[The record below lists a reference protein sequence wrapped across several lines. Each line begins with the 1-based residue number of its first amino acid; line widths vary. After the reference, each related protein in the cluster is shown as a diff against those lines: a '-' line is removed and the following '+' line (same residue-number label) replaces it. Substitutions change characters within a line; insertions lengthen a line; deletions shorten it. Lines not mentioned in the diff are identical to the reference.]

1 MNFNLNFS
9 LDLVNLALGKGNVN
23 TKLSSKGGFEDLLAS
38 LDMDNENTNV
48 DQKNEDCNLIASLIQ
63 NLFSNLNILKE
74 IDNSD
79 VNLDLKKEEI
89 LKLINDNIL
98 SINDK
103 SNLNLKTLDID
114 KMMKLNS
121 DEISNYIDLNFDF
134 DKFIKTDELELPTDD
149 EMILPKGLK
158 LEDLNLEKVSKKTDE
173 LTAKMAENINKQ
185 DGNSKDGIK
194 KVDSEIKSLKSY
206 EELSV
211 ATNINKNN
219 LVDVN
224 QKDTSKDEG
233 LSILENIADKNGT
246 DLSIINNK
254 TFTQELATS
263 KNPPAVT
270 IRASN
275 IGDDFI
281 KMVKYLKNNNIEE
294 IKVNINPKELG
305 DMTIKLLKDSE
316 ATKVFIH
323 VGKEETFNMLNKNL
337 NDINRHLSDLG
348 IKAKDI
354 VVEMKS
360 NDQNFFS
367 DNLSQ
372 EFSRKEEQKKQKRNS
387 RSNGTAVNSIED
399 IDEEKIDESNLNI
412 LA

>member
-9 LDLVNLALGKGNVN
+9 FDLVNLALGKSNIN

-63 NLFSNLNILKE
+63 NLFSNLNKLKE
-74 IDNSD
+74 MDNSD
-79 VNLDLKKEEI
+79 VNPDLKKEEI
-89 LKLINDNIL
+89 LKSINDTIL

-103 SNLNLKTLDID
+103 SNLSLKTLDID
-114 KMMKLNS
+114 KIMKLSN
-121 DEISNYIDLNFDF
+121 DEVSSYIDLNFNL
-134 DKFIKTDELELPTDD
+134 DKFTKNENLDLPTDG
-149 EMILPKGLK
+149 ELILPKGLNLDK
-158 LEDLNLEKVSKKTDE
+158 LSKKAGEENTK
-173 LTAKMAENINKQ
+173 LAENINEQ
-185 DGNSKDGIK
+185 DENPKDGIK

-206 EELSV
+206 EELNV
-211 ATNINKNN
+211 ATNANKNN
-219 LVDVN
+219 IVDVN
-224 QKDTSKDEG
+224 QKDRSKDES
-233 LSILENIADKNGT
+233 LSILENIADKNAS

-254 TFTQELATS
+254 TFTQETS
-263 KNPPAVT
+263 INKNLPAVT

-337 NDINRHLSDLG
+337 HDINKHLTDLG

-360 NDQNFFS
+360 NYQNFFS

-372 EFSRKEEQKKQKRNS
+372 QFSKKEEQKKQKRNN
-387 RSNGTAVNSIED
+387 RSGDTVLNSVED
-399 IDEEKIDESNLNI
+399 LDENKIDESNLNI

>member
-9 LDLVNLALGKGNVN
+9 FDLVNLALGKSNLS
-23 TKLSSKGGFEDLLAS
+23 TKLSSKCGFEDLLAS
-38 LDMDNENTNV
+38 LDMDIENTNV
-48 DQKNEDCNLIASLIQ
+48 DQKNEDCDLIASLIQ
-63 NLFSNLNILKE
+63 NLFSNLNKLKE

-79 VNLDLKKEEI
+79 VNPDLKKEEI
-89 LKLINDNIL
+89 LKSINDTIL

-103 SNLNLKTLDID
+103 SNLSLKTLDID
-114 KMMKLNS
+114 KMMKLSN
-121 DEISNYIDLNFDF
+121 DEVSSYIDLNFNL
-134 DKFIKTDELELPTDD
+134 DKFTKNDDLDLPTDS
-149 EMILPKGLK
+149 EIILPKGLNLDK
-158 LEDLNLEKVSKKTDE
+158 LSKKAGEENTK
-173 LTAKMAENINKQ
+173 LAENINEQ
-185 DGNSKDGIK
+185 DENPKDGIK

-206 EELSV
+206 EELNV
-211 ATNINKNN
+211 ATNANKNN
-219 LVDVN
+219 IVDVN
-224 QKDTSKDEG
+224 QKDRSKDES
-233 LSILENIADKNGT
+233 LSILENIADKNAS

-254 TFTQELATS
+254 TFTQETS
-263 KNPPAVT
+263 INKNLPAVT

-337 NDINRHLSDLG
+337 HDINKHLTDLG

-372 EFSRKEEQKKQKRNS
+372 QFSKKEEQKKQKRNN
-387 RSNGTAVNSIED
+387 RSGDTVLNSVED
-399 IDEEKIDESNLNI
+399 LDENKIDESNLNI

>member
-9 LDLVNLALGKGNVN
+9 FDLVNLALGKSNLS

-38 LDMDNENTNV
+38 LDMDIENTNV
-48 DQKNEDCNLIASLIQ
+48 DQKNGDCDLIASLIQ
-63 NLFSNLNILKE
+63 NLFSNLNKLKE
-74 IDNSD
+74 MDNSD
-79 VNLDLKKEEI
+79 VNPDLKKEEI
-89 LKLINDNIL
+89 LKSINDTIL

-103 SNLNLKTLDID
+103 SNLGLKTLDID
-114 KMMKLNS
+114 KMMKLSN
-121 DEISNYIDLNFDF
+121 DEISSYIDLNFNL
-134 DKFIKTDELELPTDD
+134 DKFTKTEDLDLPTDG
-149 EMILPKGLK
+149 EVILPKGLNLDK
-158 LEDLNLEKVSKKTDE
+158 LSKKADE
-173 LTAKMAENINKQ
+173 ENTKLAENINEQ
-185 DGNSKDGIK
+185 DENPKDGIK

-206 EELSV
+206 EELNV
-211 ATNINKNN
+211 ATNANKNN
-219 LVDVN
+219 IVDAN
-224 QKDTSKDEG
+224 QKDKSKDES
-233 LSILENIADKNGT
+233 LSILENIADKNAS

-254 TFTQELATS
+254 TFTQESSTN
-263 KNPPAVT
+263 KNLPAVT

-337 NDINRHLSDLG
+337 HDINKHLTDLG

-372 EFSRKEEQKKQKRNS
+372 EFSKKEEQKKQKRNN
-387 RSNGTAVNSIED
+387 RSSDTVLNSVED
-399 IDEEKIDESNLNI
+399 LDENKIDESNLNI

>member
-9 LDLVNLALGKGNVN
+9 FDLVNLALGKSNLS

-38 LDMDNENTNV
+38 LDMDIENTNV
-48 DQKNEDCNLIASLIQ
+48 DQKNEDCDLIASLIQ
-63 NLFSNLNILKE
+63 NLFSNLNKLKE
-74 IDNSD
+74 MDNSD
-79 VNLDLKKEEI
+79 INPDLKKEEI
-89 LKLINDNIL
+89 LKSINDTIL

-103 SNLNLKTLDID
+103 SNLSLKTLDID
-114 KMMKLNS
+114 KMMKLSN
-121 DEISNYIDLNFDF
+121 DEVSSYIDLNFNL
-134 DKFIKTDELELPTDD
+134 DKFTKNDDLDLPTDS
-149 EMILPKGLK
+149 EIILSKGLNLDK
-158 LEDLNLEKVSKKTDE
+158 LSKKAGEENTK
-173 LTAKMAENINKQ
+173 LAENINEQ
-185 DGNSKDGIK
+185 DEKPKDGIK

-206 EELSV
+206 EELNI
-211 ATNINKNN
+211 ATNANKNN
-219 LVDVN
+219 IVDVN
-224 QKDTSKDEG
+224 QKDKSKDES
-233 LSILENIADKNGT
+233 LSILENIADKNAS

-254 TFTQELATS
+254 TFTQETS
-263 KNPPAVT
+263 INKNLPAVT

-337 NDINRHLSDLG
+337 HDINKHLTDLG

-372 EFSRKEEQKKQKRNS
+372 QFSKKEEQKKQKRNS
-387 RSNGTAVNSIED
+387 RSGDTVLNSVED
-399 IDEEKIDESNLNI
+399 LDENKIDESNLNI

>member
-9 LDLVNLALGKGNVN
+9 FDLVNLALGKSNLS

-38 LDMDNENTNV
+38 LDIDIENTNV
-48 DQKNEDCNLIASLIQ
+48 DQKNEDCDLIASLIQ
-63 NLFSNLNILKE
+63 NLFSNLNKLKE

-79 VNLDLKKEEI
+79 VNPDLKKEEI
-89 LKLINDNIL
+89 LKSINDTIL

-103 SNLNLKTLDID
+103 SNLSLKALDID
-114 KMMKLNS
+114 KMMKLSN
-121 DEISNYIDLNFDF
+121 DEISSYIDLNFNL
-134 DKFIKTDELELPTDD
+134 DKFTKTDDLDLPTDD
-149 EMILPKGLK
+149 EIILPKGLNLDK
-158 LEDLNLEKVSKKTDE
+158 LSKKAGEENTK
-173 LTAKMAENINKQ
+173 LAENINEQ
-185 DGNSKDGIK
+185 DENPKDGIK

-206 EELSV
+206 EELNV
-211 ATNINKNN
+211 ATNANKNN
-219 LVDVN
+219 IVDVN
-224 QKDTSKDEG
+224 QKDKSKDES
-233 LSILENIADKNGT
+233 LSILENIADKNAS

-254 TFTQELATS
+254 TFTQESSTN
-263 KNPPAVT
+263 KNLPAVT

-337 NDINRHLSDLG
+337 HDINKHLTDLG

-372 EFSRKEEQKKQKRNS
+372 EFSKKEDQKKQKRNN
-387 RSNGTAVNSIED
+387 RSNNTSLNSVED
-399 IDEEKIDESNLNI
+399 LDENKIDESNLNI

>member
-9 LDLVNLALGKGNVN
+9 FDLVNLALGKSNLS

-38 LDMDNENTNV
+38 LDMDIENTNV
-48 DQKNEDCNLIASLIQ
+48 DQKNEDCDLIASLIQ
-63 NLFSNLNILKE
+63 NLFSNLNNLKE
-74 IDNSD
+74 MYNSD
-79 VNLDLKKEEI
+79 VNPDLKKEEI
-89 LKLINDNIL
+89 LKSINDTIL

-103 SNLNLKTLDID
+103 SNLSLKTLDID
-114 KMMKLNS
+114 KMMKLSN
-121 DEISNYIDLNFDF
+121 DEVSSYIDLNFNL
-134 DKFIKTDELELPTDD
+134 DKFTKNDDLDLPTDS
-149 EMILPKGLK
+149 EIILPKGLNLDK
-158 LEDLNLEKVSKKTDE
+158 LSKKAGEENTK
-173 LTAKMAENINKQ
+173 LAENINEQ
-185 DGNSKDGIK
+185 DENPKDGIK

-206 EELSV
+206 EELNV
-211 ATNINKNN
+211 ATNANKNN
-219 LVDVN
+219 IVDVN
-224 QKDTSKDEG
+224 QKDRSKDES
-233 LSILENIADKNGT
+233 LSILENIADKNAS

-254 TFTQELATS
+254 TFTQETS
-263 KNPPAVT
+263 INKNLPAVT

-337 NDINRHLSDLG
+337 HDINKHLTDLG

-372 EFSRKEEQKKQKRNS
+372 QFSKKEEQKKQKRNS
-387 RSNGTAVNSIED
+387 RSGDTVLNSVED
-399 IDEEKIDESNLNI
+399 LDENKIDESNLNI

>member
-9 LDLVNLALGKGNVN
+9 LDLVNLALGKNNLN

-63 NLFSNLNILKE
+63 NLFSNLNNLKE
-74 IDNSD
+74 TDNSD

-89 LKLINDNIL
+89 LKSINDNIL

-149 EMILPKGLK
+149 EMILPK
-158 LEDLNLEKVSKKTDE
+158 DLNLEKVSKKTGE
-173 LTAKMAENINKQ
+173 LTAKIAENINKQ

-254 TFTQELATS
+254 TFIQELATS

-372 EFSRKEEQKKQKRNS
+372 EFSKKEEQKKQKRNS
-387 RSNGTAVNSIED
+387 RSNGTEVSSIEK

>member
-9 LDLVNLALGKGNVN
+9 FDLVNLALGKSNVS

-38 LDMDNENTNV
+38 LDMDIENTNV
-48 DQKNEDCNLIASLIQ
+48 DQENEDCDLIASLIQ
-63 NLFSNLNILKE
+63 NLFSNLNKLKE
-74 IDNSD
+74 MDNSY
-79 VNLDLKKEEI
+79 VNPDLKKEEI
-89 LKLINDNIL
+89 LKSINDTIL

-114 KMMKLNS
+114 KMMKLSN
-121 DEISNYIDLNFDF
+121 DEISSYIDLNFNL
-134 DKFIKTDELELPTDD
+134 DKFTKTDDLDLPTDG
-149 EMILPKGLK
+149 EVILPKGLNLDK
-158 LEDLNLEKVSKKTDE
+158 LSKKAGEKNTK
-173 LTAKMAENINKQ
+173 LAENINEQ
-185 DGNSKDGIK
+185 DENPKDGIK

-206 EELSV
+206 EELNI
-211 ATNINKNN
+211 ATNANKNN
-219 LVDVN
+219 IVDVN
-224 QKDTSKDEG
+224 QKDKGKDEG
-233 LSILENIADKNGT
+233 LSILENIADKNGS

-254 TFTQELATS
+254 TFIQEPAIN

-323 VGKEETFNMLNKNL
+323 VGKEETFNMLNKNV

-387 RSNGTAVNSIED
+387 RSNRTTVNSIED

>member
-9 LDLVNLALGKGNVN
+9 FDLVNLALGKSNLS

-38 LDMDNENTNV
+38 LDMDIENTNV
-48 DQKNEDCNLIASLIQ
+48 DQKNEDCDLIASLIQ
-63 NLFSNLNILKE
+63 NLFSNLNKLKE
-74 IDNSD
+74 MDNSD
-79 VNLDLKKEEI
+79 VNPDLKKEEI
-89 LKLINDNIL
+89 LKSINDTIL

-103 SNLNLKTLDID
+103 SNLSLKTLDID
-114 KMMKLNS
+114 KMMKLSN
-121 DEISNYIDLNFDF
+121 DEVSSYIDLNFNL
-134 DKFIKTDELELPTDD
+134 DKFTKNENLDLPTDG
-149 EMILPKGLK
+149 ELILPKGLNLDK
-158 LEDLNLEKVSKKTDE
+158 LSKKAGEENTK
-173 LTAKMAENINKQ
+173 LAENINEQ
-185 DGNSKDGIK
+185 DENPKDGIK

-206 EELSV
+206 EELNV
-211 ATNINKNN
+211 ATNANKNN
-219 LVDVN
+219 IVDVN
-224 QKDTSKDEG
+224 QKDRSKDES
-233 LSILENIADKNGT
+233 LSILENIADKNAS

-254 TFTQELATS
+254 TFTQETS
-263 KNPPAVT
+263 INKNLPAVT

-337 NDINRHLSDLG
+337 HDINKHLTDLG

-372 EFSRKEEQKKQKRNS
+372 QFSKKEEQKKQKRNN
-387 RSNGTAVNSIED
+387 RSGDTVLNSVED
-399 IDEEKIDESNLNI
+399 LDENKIDESNLNI

>member
-9 LDLVNLALGKGNVN
+9 FDLVNLALGKSNLS

-38 LDMDNENTNV
+38 LDMDIENTNV
-48 DQKNEDCNLIASLIQ
+48 DQKNEDGDLIASLIQ
-63 NLFSNLNILKE
+63 NLFSNLNKLKE
-74 IDNSD
+74 MDNSD
-79 VNLDLKKEEI
+79 VNPDLKKEEI
-89 LKLINDNIL
+89 LKSINDTIL

-103 SNLNLKTLDID
+103 SNLSLKTLDID
-114 KMMKLNS
+114 NVMKLSN
-121 DEISNYIDLNFDF
+121 DEISSYIDLNFNL
-134 DKFIKTDELELPTDD
+134 DKFTKTEDLDLQTDG
-149 EMILPKGLK
+149 EITLPKGLNLDK
-158 LEDLNLEKVSKKTDE
+158 LSKKADE
-173 LTAKMAENINKQ
+173 ENTKLTENINEQ
-185 DGNSKDGIK
+185 DENLKDGIK

-206 EELSV
+206 EELNV
-211 ATNINKNN
+211 ATNANKNN
-219 LVDVN
+219 IVDVN
-224 QKDTSKDEG
+224 QKDKTKDES
-233 LSILENIADKNGT
+233 LSILENIADKNAS

-254 TFTQELATS
+254 TFTQESATN
-263 KNPPAVT
+263 KNLPAVT

-281 KMVKYLKNNNIEE
+281 KMVKYLKSNNIEE

-337 NDINRHLSDLG
+337 HDINKHLTDLG

-372 EFSRKEEQKKQKRNS
+372 EFSKKEEQKKQKRNN
-387 RSNGTAVNSIED
+387 RGNNTTLNSVED
-399 IDEEKIDESNLNI
+399 LDENKIDESNLNI

>member
-9 LDLVNLALGKGNVN
+9 FDLVNLALGKSNLS

-38 LDMDNENTNV
+38 LDIDIENTNV
-48 DQKNEDCNLIASLIQ
+48 DQKNEDCDLIASLIQ
-63 NLFSNLNILKE
+63 NLFSNLNKLKE

-79 VNLDLKKEEI
+79 ANLDLKKEEI
-89 LKLINDNIL
+89 LKSINDTIL

-103 SNLNLKTLDID
+103 SNLSLKTLDID
-114 KMMKLNS
+114 KMMKLSN
-121 DEISNYIDLNFDF
+121 DEISSYIDLNFNL
-134 DKFIKTDELELPTDD
+134 DKFTKTDDLDLPTDD
-149 EMILPKGLK
+149 EIILPKGLNLDK
-158 LEDLNLEKVSKKTDE
+158 LSKKAGEENTK
-173 LTAKMAENINKQ
+173 LAENINEQ
-185 DGNSKDGIK
+185 DENPKDGIK

-206 EELSV
+206 EELNV
-211 ATNINKNN
+211 ATNANKNN
-219 LVDVN
+219 IVDVN
-224 QKDTSKDEG
+224 QKDKSKDES
-233 LSILENIADKNGT
+233 LSILENIADKNASG
-246 DLSIINNK
+246 LSIINNQ
-254 TFTQELATS
+254 TFTQEAATN
-263 KNPPAVT
+263 KNLPAVT

-294 IKVNINPKELG
+294 IKVNLNPKELG

-316 ATKVFIH
+316 ATKIFIH

-337 NDINRHLSDLG
+337 HDINKHLADLG

-372 EFSRKEEQKKQKRNS
+372 EFSNREEQKNQKRNN
-387 RSNGTAVNSIED
+387 RRNGTNLNSVED
-399 IDEEKIDESNLNI
+399 LDENKKDESNLNI

>member
-9 LDLVNLALGKGNVN
+9 FDLVNLALGKSNLS

-38 LDMDNENTNV
+38 LDMDIENTNV
-48 DQKNEDCNLIASLIQ
+48 DQKNEDCDLIASLIQ
-63 NLFSNLNILKE
+63 NLFSNLNKLKE
-74 IDNSD
+74 MDNSD
-79 VNLDLKKEEI
+79 VNPDLKKEEI
-89 LKLINDNIL
+89 LKSINDTIL

-103 SNLNLKTLDID
+103 SNLSLKTLDID
-114 KMMKLNS
+114 KMMKLSN
-121 DEISNYIDLNFDF
+121 DEISSYIDLNFNL
-134 DKFIKTDELELPTDD
+134 DKFTKTDDLDLPTDG
-149 EMILPKGLK
+149 EVILPKGL
-158 LEDLNLEKVSKKTDE
+158 NLDELSKKAAEENTK
-173 LTAKMAENINKQ
+173 LAENINEQ
-185 DGNSKDGIK
+185 DENPKDGIK

-206 EELSV
+206 EELNV
-211 ATNINKNN
+211 ATNANKNN
-219 LVDVN
+219 IVDVN
-224 QKDTSKDEG
+224 QKDKSKDES
-233 LSILENIADKNGT
+233 LSILENIADKNAS

-254 TFTQELATS
+254 TFTQETS
-263 KNPPAVT
+263 INKNLPAVT
-270 IRASN
+270 IRESN

-337 NDINRHLSDLG
+337 HDINKHLTDLG

-372 EFSRKEEQKKQKRNS
+372 EFSKKEDQKKQKRKN
-387 RSNGTAVNSIED
+387 RSNSTALNSVED
-399 IDEEKIDESNLNI
+399 LDENKIDESNLNI

>member
-9 LDLVNLALGKGNVN
+9 FDLVNLALGKSNLS

-38 LDMDNENTNV
+38 LDIDIENTNV
-48 DQKNEDCNLIASLIQ
+48 DQKNEDCDLIASLIQ
-63 NLFSNLNILKE
+63 NLFSNLNKLKE

-79 VNLDLKKEEI
+79 VNPDLKKEEI
-89 LKLINDNIL
+89 LKSINDTIL

-103 SNLNLKTLDID
+103 SNLSLKTLDID
-114 KMMKLNS
+114 KMMKLSN
-121 DEISNYIDLNFDF
+121 DEISSYIDLNFNL
-134 DKFIKTDELELPTDD
+134 DKFTKNDDLDLPTDG
-149 EMILPKGLK
+149 EIILPKGLNLDK
-158 LEDLNLEKVSKKTDE
+158 LSKKAGEENTK
-173 LTAKMAENINKQ
+173 LAENINEQ
-185 DGNSKDGIK
+185 DESPKDGIK
-194 KVDSEIKSLKSY
+194 KVDSEIKYLKSY
-206 EELSV
+206 EELNV
-211 ATNINKNN
+211 ATNANKNN
-219 LVDVN
+219 IVDIN
-224 QKDTSKDEG
+224 QKDASKDES
-233 LSILENIADKNGT
+233 LNILENIADKNASG
-246 DLSIINNK
+246 LSIINNQ
-254 TFTQELATS
+254 TFTQEAATN
-263 KNPPAVT
+263 KNLPAVT

-294 IKVNINPKELG
+294 IKVNLNPKELG

-316 ATKVFIH
+316 ATKIFIH

-337 NDINRHLSDLG
+337 HDINKHLADLG

-372 EFSRKEEQKKQKRNS
+372 EFSNREEQKNQKRNN
-387 RSNGTAVNSIED
+387 RRNGTNLNSVED
-399 IDEEKIDESNLNI
+399 LDENKKDESNLNI

>member
-9 LDLVNLALGKGNVN
+9 FDLVNLALGKSNVN

-38 LDMDNENTNV
+38 LDMDIENTNV
-48 DQKNEDCNLIASLIQ
+48 DQKNEDCDLIASLIQ
-63 NLFSNLNILKE
+63 NLFSNLNKLKE
-74 IDNSD
+74 MDNSD
-79 VNLDLKKEEI
+79 VNPDLKKEEI
-89 LKLINDNIL
+89 LKSINDTIL

-103 SNLNLKTLDID
+103 SNLSLKTLDID
-114 KMMKLNS
+114 KMMKLSN
-121 DEISNYIDLNFDF
+121 DEISSYIDLNFNL
-134 DKFIKTDELELPTDD
+134 DKFTKTDDFNFPTDG
-149 EMILPKGLK
+149 EVILPKGLNLDK
-158 LEDLNLEKVSKKTDE
+158 LSKKAGEENTK
-173 LTAKMAENINKQ
+173 LAENINEQ
-185 DGNSKDGIK
+185 DENPKDGIK

-206 EELSV
+206 EELNV
-211 ATNINKNN
+211 ATNANKNN
-219 LVDVN
+219 IVDVN
-224 QKDTSKDEG
+224 HKDKSKDES
-233 LSILENIADKNGT
+233 LSILENIADKNAS

-254 TFTQELATS
+254 TFIQESSTN
-263 KNPPAVT
+263 KNLPAVT

-294 IKVNINPKELG
+294 IKVNLNPKELG

-316 ATKVFIH
+316 ATKIFIH

-337 NDINRHLSDLG
+337 HDINKHLADLG

-360 NDQNFFS
+360 NDHNFFS

-372 EFSRKEEQKKQKRNS
+372 EFSKKEDQKKQKRNN
-387 RSNGTAVNSIED
+387 RSNNTALNSVED
-399 IDEEKIDESNLNI
+399 LDENKIDESNLNI

>member
-9 LDLVNLALGKGNVN
+9 FDLVNLALGKSNLS

-38 LDMDNENTNV
+38 LDMDIENTNV
-48 DQKNEDCNLIASLIQ
+48 DQKNEDCDLIASLIQ
-63 NLFSNLNILKE
+63 NLFSNLNKLKE
-74 IDNSD
+74 MDNSD
-79 VNLDLKKEEI
+79 INPDLKKEEI
-89 LKLINDNIL
+89 LKSINDTIL

-103 SNLNLKTLDID
+103 SNLSLKTLDID
-114 KMMKLNS
+114 KMMKLSN
-121 DEISNYIDLNFDF
+121 DEISSYIDLNFNL
-134 DKFIKTDELELPTDD
+134 DKFTKTDDLDLPTDD
-149 EMILPKGLK
+149 EIILPKGLNLDK
-158 LEDLNLEKVSKKTDE
+158 LSKKAGEENTK
-173 LTAKMAENINKQ
+173 LAENINEQ
-185 DGNSKDGIK
+185 DENHKDEIK

-206 EELSV
+206 EELNV
-211 ATNINKNN
+211 ATNANKNN

-224 QKDTSKDEG
+224 QKDKSKDES
-233 LSILENIADKNGT
+233 LSILENIADKNAS

-254 TFTQELATS
+254 TFTQENS
-263 KNPPAVT
+263 INKNLPAVT

-337 NDINRHLSDLG
+337 HDINKHLTDLG

-367 DNLSQ
+367 DNLSK
-372 EFSRKEEQKKQKRNS
+372 EFSKKEGQKKQKRNN
-387 RSNGTAVNSIED
+387 RGNNTALNSVED
-399 IDEEKIDESNLNI
+399 LDENKIDESNLNI

>member
-9 LDLVNLALGKGNVN
+9 FDLVNLALGKSNLS

-38 LDMDNENTNV
+38 LDMDIENTNV
-48 DQKNEDCNLIASLIQ
+48 DQKNEDCDLIASLIQ
-63 NLFSNLNILKE
+63 NLFSNLNKLKE
-74 IDNSD
+74 MDNSD
-79 VNLDLKKEEI
+79 VNPDLKKEEI
-89 LKLINDNIL
+89 LKSINDTIL

-103 SNLNLKTLDID
+103 SNLSLKTLDID
-114 KMMKLNS
+114 KMMKLSN
-121 DEISNYIDLNFDF
+121 DEVSSYIDLNFNL
-134 DKFIKTDELELPTDD
+134 DKFTKTDDLDLPNDS
-149 EMILPKGLK
+149 EIILPKGLNLDK
-158 LEDLNLEKVSKKTDE
+158 LSKKAGEENTK
-173 LTAKMAENINKQ
+173 LAENINEQ
-185 DGNSKDGIK
+185 DENPKDGIK

-206 EELSV
+206 EELNV
-211 ATNINKNN
+211 ATNANKNN
-219 LVDVN
+219 IVDVN
-224 QKDTSKDEG
+224 PKDKSKDES
-233 LSILENIADKNGT
+233 LSILENIADKNAS

-254 TFTQELATS
+254 TFTQETS
-263 KNPPAVT
+263 INKNLPAVT

-294 IKVNINPKELG
+294 IKVNLNPKELG

-316 ATKVFIH
+316 ATKIFIH

-337 NDINRHLSDLG
+337 HDINKHLADLG

-372 EFSRKEEQKKQKRNS
+372 EFSNREEQKNQKRNN
-387 RSNGTAVNSIED
+387 RRNDTNLNSVED
-399 IDEEKIDESNLNI
+399 LDENKKDESNLNI

>member
-9 LDLVNLALGKGNVN
+9 FDLVNLALGKSNLS

-38 LDMDNENTNV
+38 LDMDIENTNV

-63 NLFSNLNILKE
+63 NLFSNLSKLKDM
-74 IDNSD
+74 DNK
-79 VNLDLKKEEI
+79 DLKKEEI
-89 LKLINDNIL
+89 LKSINDTIL
-98 SINDK
+98 SINNEL
-103 SNLNLKTLDID
+103 NLNLKTLDID
-114 KMMKLNS
+114 KMMKLSN
-121 DEISNYIDLNFDF
+121 DEISSYIDLNFDL
-134 DKFIKTDELELPTDD
+134 DKFTKTGSLDLPMDD
-149 EMILPKGLK
+149 EIILPKGLNID
-158 LEDLNLEKVSKKTDE
+158 DLSKKTGE
-173 LTAKMAENINKQ
+173 SNNKLTENIHKQ
-185 DGNSKDGIK
+185 DENPKDGIK

-219 LVDVN
+219 IVDVN
-224 QKDTSKDEG
+224 QKDKSKDES
-233 LSILENIADKNGT
+233 LNILENIADKNAS

-254 TFTQELATS
+254 TFAQEPAAN
-263 KNPPAVT
+263 KNLPAVT

-275 IGDDFI
+275 LGDDFI
-281 KMVKYLKNNNIEE
+281 KMVKYLKSNNIEE

-337 NDINRHLSDLG
+337 NDINKHLADLG

-372 EFSRKEEQKKQKRNS
+372 EFSRKEEQKKQKRSSKN
-387 RSNGTAVNSIED
+387 NDITLNSIED
-399 IDEEKIDESNLNI
+399 LDEDKIDESNLNI

>member
-9 LDLVNLALGKGNVN
+9 FDLVNLALGKSNIN

-63 NLFSNLNILKE
+63 NLFSNLNKLKE
-74 IDNSD
+74 MDNSD
-79 VNLDLKKEEI
+79 VNPDLKKEEI
-89 LKLINDNIL
+89 LKSINDTIL

-103 SNLNLKTLDID
+103 SNLSLKTLDID
-114 KMMKLNS
+114 KMMKLSN
-121 DEISNYIDLNFDF
+121 DEVSSYIDLNFNL
-134 DKFIKTDELELPTDD
+134 DKFTKNENLDLPTDG
-149 EMILPKGLK
+149 ELILPKGLNLDK
-158 LEDLNLEKVSKKTDE
+158 LSKKAGEENTK
-173 LTAKMAENINKQ
+173 LAENINEQ
-185 DGNSKDGIK
+185 DENPKDGIK

-206 EELSV
+206 EELNV
-211 ATNINKNN
+211 ATNANKNN
-219 LVDVN
+219 IVDVN
-224 QKDTSKDEG
+224 QKDRSKDES
-233 LSILENIADKNGT
+233 LSILENIADKNAS

-254 TFTQELATS
+254 TFTQETS
-263 KNPPAVT
+263 INKNLPAVT

-316 ATKVFIH
+316 ATKIFIH

-337 NDINRHLSDLG
+337 NDINRHLTDLG

-387 RSNGTAVNSIED
+387 RSNRTTVNSIED
-399 IDEEKIDESNLNI
+399 IDEEKIEETNLNI

>member
-9 LDLVNLALGKGNVN
+9 FDLVNLALGKSNLS

-38 LDMDNENTNV
+38 LDMDIENTNV
-48 DQKNEDCNLIASLIQ
+48 DQKNEDCDLIASLIQ
-63 NLFSNLNILKE
+63 NLFSNLNNLKE
-74 IDNSD
+74 MYNSD
-79 VNLDLKKEEI
+79 VNPDLKKEEI
-89 LKLINDNIL
+89 LKSINDTIL

-103 SNLNLKTLDID
+103 SNLSLKTLDID
-114 KMMKLNS
+114 KMMKLSN
-121 DEISNYIDLNFDF
+121 DEVSSYIDLNFNL
-134 DKFIKTDELELPTDD
+134 DKFTKNNDLDLPTDS
-149 EMILPKGLK
+149 EIILPKGLNLDK
-158 LEDLNLEKVSKKTDE
+158 LSKKAGEENTK
-173 LTAKMAENINKQ
+173 LAENINEQ
-185 DGNSKDGIK
+185 DKKPKDGIK

-206 EELSV
+206 EELNV
-211 ATNINKNN
+211 ATNANKNN

-224 QKDTSKDEG
+224 QKDKSKDES
-233 LSILENIADKNGT
+233 LSILENIADKNAS

-254 TFTQELATS
+254 TFTQETS
-263 KNPPAVT
+263 INKNLPAVT

-337 NDINRHLSDLG
+337 HDINKHLTDLG

-372 EFSRKEEQKKQKRNS
+372 QFSKKEEQKKQKRNN
-387 RSNGTAVNSIED
+387 RSGDTVLNSVED
-399 IDEEKIDESNLNI
+399 LDENKIDESNLNI

>member
-9 LDLVNLALGKGNVN
+9 FDLVNLALGKSNVN

-38 LDMDNENTNV
+38 LDMDIENTNV
-48 DQKNEDCNLIASLIQ
+48 DQKNEDCDLIASLIQ
-63 NLFSNLNILKE
+63 NLFSNLNKLKE
-74 IDNSD
+74 MDNSD
-79 VNLDLKKEEI
+79 VNPDLKKEEI
-89 LKLINDNIL
+89 LKSINDTIL

-103 SNLNLKTLDID
+103 SNLSLKTLDID
-114 KMMKLNS
+114 KMMKLSN
-121 DEISNYIDLNFDF
+121 DEISSYIDLNFNL
-134 DKFIKTDELELPTDD
+134 DKFTKTDDFNFPTDG
-149 EMILPKGLK
+149 EVILPKGLNLDK
-158 LEDLNLEKVSKKTDE
+158 LSKKAGEENTK
-173 LTAKMAENINKQ
+173 LAENINEQ
-185 DGNSKDGIK
+185 DENPKDGIK
-194 KVDSEIKSLKSY
+194 KVDSQIKSLKSY
-206 EELSV
+206 EELNV
-211 ATNINKNN
+211 ATNANKNN
-219 LVDVN
+219 IVDVN
-224 QKDTSKDEG
+224 QKDKSKDES
-233 LSILENIADKNGT
+233 LSILENIADKNAS

-254 TFTQELATS
+254 TFIQESSTN
-263 KNPPAVT
+263 KNLPAVT

-294 IKVNINPKELG
+294 IKVNLNPKELG

-316 ATKVFIH
+316 ATKIFIH

-337 NDINRHLSDLG
+337 HDINKHLADLG

-372 EFSRKEEQKKQKRNS
+372 EFSKKEDQKKQKRNN
-387 RSNGTAVNSIED
+387 RSNNTALNSVED
-399 IDEEKIDESNLNI
+399 LDENKIDESNLNI

>member
-9 LDLVNLALGKGNVN
+9 FDLVNLALGKSNLS
-23 TKLSSKGGFEDLLAS
+23 TKLSSKGGFEYLLAS
-38 LDMDNENTNV
+38 LDMDIENTNV
-48 DQKNEDCNLIASLIQ
+48 DQKNEDCDLIASLIQ
-63 NLFSNLNILKE
+63 NLFSNLNKLKE
-74 IDNSD
+74 MDNSD
-79 VNLDLKKEEI
+79 VNPDLKKEEI
-89 LKLINDNIL
+89 LKSINDTIL

-103 SNLNLKTLDID
+103 SNLSLKTLDID
-114 KMMKLNS
+114 KMMKLSN
-121 DEISNYIDLNFDF
+121 DEVSSYIDLNFNL
-134 DKFIKTDELELPTDD
+134 DKFTKTDDLDLPTDS
-149 EMILPKGLK
+149 EIILPKGLNLDK
-158 LEDLNLEKVSKKTDE
+158 LSKKAGEENTK
-173 LTAKMAENINKQ
+173 LAENINEQ
-185 DGNSKDGIK
+185 DENPKDGIK

-206 EELSV
+206 EELNV
-211 ATNINKNN
+211 ATNVNKNN
-219 LVDVN
+219 IVDVN
-224 QKDTSKDEG
+224 QKDKSKDES
-233 LSILENIADKNGT
+233 LSILENIADKNAS

-254 TFTQELATS
+254 TFTQETS
-263 KNPPAVT
+263 INKNLPAVT

-294 IKVNINPKELG
+294 IKVNLNPKELG
-305 DMTIKLLKDSE
+305 DMTIKLLKDNE
-316 ATKVFIH
+316 ATKIFIH

-337 NDINRHLSDLG
+337 HDINKHLADLG

-372 EFSRKEEQKKQKRNS
+372 EFSNREEQKNQKRNN
-387 RSNGTAVNSIED
+387 RRNDTNLNSVED
-399 IDEEKIDESNLNI
+399 LDENKKDESNLNI

>member
-9 LDLVNLALGKGNVN
+9 FDLVNLALGKSNLS

-38 LDMDNENTNV
+38 LDMDIENTNV
-48 DQKNEDCNLIASLIQ
+48 DQKNEDCDLIASLIQ
-63 NLFSNLNILKE
+63 NLFSNLNNLKE
-74 IDNSD
+74 MYNSD
-79 VNLDLKKEEI
+79 VNPDLKKEEI
-89 LKLINDNIL
+89 LKSINDTIL

-103 SNLNLKTLDID
+103 SNLSLKTLDID
-114 KMMKLNS
+114 KMMKLSN
-121 DEISNYIDLNFDF
+121 DEVSSYIDLNFNL
-134 DKFIKTDELELPTDD
+134 DKFTKNDDLDLPTDS
-149 EMILPKGLK
+149 EIILPKGLNLDK
-158 LEDLNLEKVSKKTDE
+158 LSKKAGEENTK
-173 LTAKMAENINKQ
+173 LAENINEQ
-185 DGNSKDGIK
+185 DENPKDGIK

-206 EELSV
+206 EELNV
-211 ATNINKNN
+211 ATNANKNN
-219 LVDVN
+219 IVDVN
-224 QKDTSKDEG
+224 QKDRSKDES
-233 LSILENIADKNGT
+233 LSILENIADKNAS

-254 TFTQELATS
+254 TFTQETS
-263 KNPPAVT
+263 INKNLPAVT

-337 NDINRHLSDLG
+337 HDINKHLTDLG

-354 VVEMKS
+354 FVEMKS

-372 EFSRKEEQKKQKRNS
+372 QFSKKEEQKKQKRNS
-387 RSNGTAVNSIED
+387 RSGDTVLNSVED
-399 IDEEKIDESNLNI
+399 LDENKIDESNLNI

>member
-9 LDLVNLALGKGNVN
+9 FDLVNLALGKINLS

-38 LDMDNENTNV
+38 LDIDIENTNV
-48 DQKNEDCNLIASLIQ
+48 DQKNEDCDLIASLIQ
-63 NLFSNLNILKE
+63 NLFSNLNKLKE

-79 VNLDLKKEEI
+79 VNPDLKKEEI
-89 LKLINDNIL
+89 LKSINDTIL

-103 SNLNLKTLDID
+103 SNLSLKALDID
-114 KMMKLNS
+114 KMMKLSN
-121 DEISNYIDLNFDF
+121 DEISSYIDLNFNL
-134 DKFIKTDELELPTDD
+134 DKFTKTDDLDLQTDD
-149 EMILPKGLK
+149 EIILPKGLNLDK
-158 LEDLNLEKVSKKTDE
+158 LSKKAGEENTK
-173 LTAKMAENINKQ
+173 LAENINEQ
-185 DGNSKDGIK
+185 DENPKDGIK

-206 EELSV
+206 EELNI
-211 ATNINKNN
+211 ATNANKNN
-219 LVDVN
+219 IVDVN
-224 QKDTSKDEG
+224 QKDKSKDES
-233 LSILENIADKNGT
+233 LSILENIADKNAS

-254 TFTQELATS
+254 TFTQETS
-263 KNPPAVT
+263 INKNLPAVT

-337 NDINRHLSDLG
+337 HDINKHLTDLG

-372 EFSRKEEQKKQKRNS
+372 EFSKKEDQKKQKRNN
-387 RSNGTAVNSIED
+387 RSNNTSLNSVED
-399 IDEEKIDESNLNI
+399 LDENKIYESNLNI

>member
-9 LDLVNLALGKGNVN
+9 FDLVNLALGKSNLS

-38 LDMDNENTNV
+38 LDMDIENTNV

-63 NLFSNLNILKE
+63 NLFSNLDKLKE
-74 IDNSD
+74 MDNK
-79 VNLDLKKEEI
+79 DLKKEEI
-89 LKLINDNIL
+89 LKSINDTIL

-103 SNLNLKTLDID
+103 SNLSLKTLDID
-114 KMMKLNS
+114 KMMKLSN
-121 DEISNYIDLNFDF
+121 DEISSYIDLNFNL
-134 DKFIKTDELELPTDD
+134 DKFTKTDDLDLPTDD
-149 EMILPKGLK
+149 EIILPKGLN
-158 LEDLNLEKVSKKTDE
+158 LDDLSKKTGESNDK
-173 LTAKMAENINKQ
+173 LTENIHKQ
-185 DGNSKDGIK
+185 DGNPKDGIK

-219 LVDVN
+219 IVDVN
-224 QKDTSKDEG
+224 QKDKSKDES
-233 LSILENIADKNGT
+233 LNILENIADKNAS

-254 TFTQELATS
+254 TFTQEPATN
-263 KNPPAVT
+263 KNLPAVT

-275 IGDDFI
+275 LGDDFI
-281 KMVKYLKNNNIEE
+281 KMVKYLKSNNIEE

-337 NDINRHLSDLG
+337 HDINKHLADLG

-372 EFSRKEEQKKQKRNS
+372 EFSRKEEQKKQKRSSKN
-387 RSNGTAVNSIED
+387 NGIELNSIED
-399 IDEEKIDESNLNI
+399 LDEDKIDESNLNI

>member
-9 LDLVNLALGKGNVN
+9 FDLVNLALGKSNLS
-23 TKLSSKGGFEDLLAS
+23 TKLLSKGGFEDLLAS
-38 LDMDNENTNV
+38 LDMDIENTTV
-48 DQKNEDCNLIASLIQ
+48 DQKHEDCDLISSLIQ
-63 NLFSNLNILKE
+63 NIFSNLNKLKE
-74 IDNSD
+74 MYNSD
-79 VNLDLKKEEI
+79 VNPDLKKEEI
-89 LKLINDNIL
+89 LKSINDTIL

-103 SNLNLKTLDID
+103 SNLSLKTLDID
-114 KMMKLNS
+114 KMMKLSN
-121 DEISNYIDLNFDF
+121 DELSSYIDLNFNL
-134 DKFIKTDELELPTDD
+134 DKFTKNNDLDLPTDS
-149 EMILPKGLK
+149 EIILPKGLNLDK
-158 LEDLNLEKVSKKTDE
+158 LSKKAGEENTK
-173 LTAKMAENINKQ
+173 LAENINEQ
-185 DGNSKDGIK
+185 DKKPKDGIK

-206 EELSV
+206 EELNV
-211 ATNINKNN
+211 ATNANKNN

-224 QKDTSKDEG
+224 QKDKSKDES
-233 LSILENIADKNGT
+233 LSILENIADKNAS

-254 TFTQELATS
+254 TFTQETS
-263 KNPPAVT
+263 INKNLPAVT

-337 NDINRHLSDLG
+337 HDINKHLTDLG

-372 EFSRKEEQKKQKRNS
+372 QFSKKEEQKKQKRNN
-387 RSNGTAVNSIED
+387 RSGDTVLNSVED
-399 IDEEKIDESNLNI
+399 LDENKIDESNLNI

>member
-9 LDLVNLALGKGNVN
+9 FDLVNLALGKSNLS

-38 LDMDNENTNV
+38 LDMDIENTNV
-48 DQKNEDCNLIASLIQ
+48 DQKNEDCDLIASLIQ
-63 NLFSNLNILKE
+63 NLFSNLNKLKE
-74 IDNSD
+74 MDNSD
-79 VNLDLKKEEI
+79 VNPDLKKEEI
-89 LKLINDNIL
+89 LKSINDTIL

-103 SNLNLKTLDID
+103 SNLSLKTLDID
-114 KMMKLNS
+114 KMMKLSN
-121 DEISNYIDLNFDF
+121 DEVSSYIDLNFNL
-134 DKFIKTDELELPTDD
+134 DKFTKNDDLDLPTDG
-149 EMILPKGLK
+149 EVSLPKGLNLDK
-158 LEDLNLEKVSKKTDE
+158 LSKKAGEENTK
-173 LTAKMAENINKQ
+173 LAENINEQ
-185 DGNSKDGIK
+185 DENPKDGIK

-206 EELSV
+206 EELNV
-211 ATNINKNN
+211 ATNANKNN
-219 LVDVN
+219 IVDVN
-224 QKDTSKDEG
+224 QKDRSKDES
-233 LSILENIADKNGT
+233 LSILENIADKNAS

-254 TFTQELATS
+254 TFTQETS
-263 KNPPAVT
+263 INKNLPAVT

-337 NDINRHLSDLG
+337 HDINKHLTDLG

-372 EFSRKEEQKKQKRNS
+372 QFSKKEEQKKQKRNN
-387 RSNGTAVNSIED
+387 RSGDTVLNSVED
-399 IDEEKIDESNLNI
+399 LDENKIDESNLNI

>member
-9 LDLVNLALGKGNVN
+9 FDLVNLTLGKSNLS

-38 LDMDNENTNV
+38 LDIDIENTNV
-48 DQKNEDCNLIASLIQ
+48 DQKNEDCDLIASLIQ
-63 NLFSNLNILKE
+63 NLFSNLNKLKE

-79 VNLDLKKEEI
+79 ANPDLKKEEI
-89 LKLINDNIL
+89 LKSINDTIL

-103 SNLNLKTLDID
+103 SNLSLKTLDID
-114 KMMKLNS
+114 KMMKLSN
-121 DEISNYIDLNFDF
+121 DEISSYIDLNFNL
-134 DKFIKTDELELPTDD
+134 DKFTKTDDLDLPTDG
-149 EMILPKGLK
+149 EVILPKGL
-158 LEDLNLEKVSKKTDE
+158 NLDELSKKAAEENTK
-173 LTAKMAENINKQ
+173 LAENINEQ
-185 DGNSKDGIK
+185 DENPKDGIK

-206 EELSV
+206 EELNV
-211 ATNINKNN
+211 ATNANKNN
-219 LVDVN
+219 IVDVN
-224 QKDTSKDEG
+224 QKYKSKDES
-233 LSILENIADKNGT
+233 LSILENIADKNAS

-254 TFTQELATS
+254 TFTQETS
-263 KNPPAVT
+263 INKNLPAVT

-337 NDINRHLSDLG
+337 HDINKHLTDLG

-372 EFSRKEEQKKQKRNS
+372 EFSKKEDQKKQKRKN
-387 RSNGTAVNSIED
+387 RSNNTALNSVED
-399 IDEEKIDESNLNI
+399 LDENKIDESNLNI

>member
-9 LDLVNLALGKGNVN
+9 FDLVNLALGKSNLG

-38 LDMDNENTNV
+38 LDMDIENTNV
-48 DQKNEDCNLIASLIQ
+48 DQKNENCDLIASLIQ
-63 NLFSNLNILKE
+63 NLFSNLNKLKE
-74 IDNSD
+74 MDNSD
-79 VNLDLKKEEI
+79 ANPDLKKEEI
-89 LKLINDNIL
+89 LKSINDTIL

-103 SNLNLKTLDID
+103 SNLSLKTLDID
-114 KMMKLNS
+114 KMMKLSN
-121 DEISNYIDLNFDF
+121 DEISSYIDLNFNL
-134 DKFIKTDELELPTDD
+134 DKFTKIDDLDLPTDD
-149 EMILPKGLK
+149 EIILPKGLNLDK
-158 LEDLNLEKVSKKTDE
+158 LSKKAGEENTK
-173 LTAKMAENINKQ
+173 LAENINEQ
-185 DGNSKDGIK
+185 DENPKDGIK

-206 EELSV
+206 EELNV
-211 ATNINKNN
+211 ATNANKNN
-219 LVDVN
+219 IVDVN
-224 QKDTSKDEG
+224 PKDKSKDES
-233 LSILENIADKNGT
+233 LSILENIADKNAS

-254 TFTQELATS
+254 TFTQETS
-263 KNPPAVT
+263 INKNLPAVT

-337 NDINRHLSDLG
+337 HDINKHLTDLG

-372 EFSRKEEQKKQKRNS
+372 QFSKKEEQKKQKRNN
-387 RSNGTAVNSIED
+387 RSGDTVLNSVED
-399 IDEEKIDESNLNI
+399 LDENKIDESNLNI

>member
-9 LDLVNLALGKGNVN
+9 FDLVNLALGKSNLS

-38 LDMDNENTNV
+38 LDIDIENTNV
-48 DQKNEDCNLIASLIQ
+48 DQKNEDCDLIASLIQ
-63 NLFSNLNILKE
+63 NFFSNLNKLKE

-79 VNLDLKKEEI
+79 ANPDLKKEEI
-89 LKLINDNIL
+89 LKSINDTIL

-103 SNLNLKTLDID
+103 SNLSLKTLDID
-114 KMMKLNS
+114 KMMKLSN
-121 DEISNYIDLNFDF
+121 DEISSYIDLNFNL
-134 DKFIKTDELELPTDD
+134 DKFTKTDDLDLPTDG
-149 EMILPKGLK
+149 EVILPKGL
-158 LEDLNLEKVSKKTDE
+158 NLDELSKKAAEENTK
-173 LTAKMAENINKQ
+173 LAENINEQ
-185 DGNSKDGIK
+185 DENPKDGIK

-206 EELSV
+206 EELNV
-211 ATNINKNN
+211 ATNANKNN
-219 LVDVN
+219 IVDVN
-224 QKDTSKDEG
+224 QKDKSKDES
-233 LSILENIADKNGT
+233 LSILENIADKNAI

-254 TFTQELATS
+254 TFTQETS
-263 KNPPAVT
+263 INKNLPAVT

-337 NDINRHLSDLG
+337 HDINKHLTDLG

-372 EFSRKEEQKKQKRNS
+372 EFSKKEDQKKQKRKN
-387 RSNGTAVNSIED
+387 RSNNTALNSVED
-399 IDEEKIDESNLNI
+399 LDENKIDESNLNI

>member
-9 LDLVNLALGKGNVN
+9 FDLVNLALGKSNLS

-38 LDMDNENTNV
+38 LDMDIENTNV
-48 DQKNEDCNLIASLIQ
+48 DQKNEDCDLIASLIQ
-63 NLFSNLNILKE
+63 NLFSNLNKLKE
-74 IDNSD
+74 MDNSD
-79 VNLDLKKEEI
+79 VNPDLKKEEI
-89 LKLINDNIL
+89 LKSINDTIL
-98 SINDK
+98 RINDK
-103 SNLNLKTLDID
+103 SNLSLKTLDID
-114 KMMKLNS
+114 KMMKLSN
-121 DEISNYIDLNFDF
+121 DEISSYIDLNFNL
-134 DKFIKTDELELPTDD
+134 DKFTKTDDLDLPTDG
-149 EMILPKGLK
+149 EVILPKGLNFDA
-158 LEDLNLEKVSKKTDE
+158 LSKKAGEENTK
-173 LTAKMAENINKQ
+173 LAENINEQ
-185 DGNSKDGIK
+185 DENPKDGIK

-206 EELSV
+206 EELNI
-211 ATNINKNN
+211 ATNANKNN
-219 LVDVN
+219 IVDVN
-224 QKDTSKDEG
+224 QKDKSKDES
-233 LSILENIADKNGT
+233 LSILENIADKNAS

-254 TFTQELATS
+254 TFTQETS
-263 KNPPAVT
+263 INKNLPAVT

-337 NDINRHLSDLG
+337 HDINKHLTDLG

-372 EFSRKEEQKKQKRNS
+372 EFSKKEDQKKQKRNN
-387 RSNGTAVNSIED
+387 RSNNTSLNSVED
-399 IDEEKIDESNLNI
+399 LDENKIDESNLNI

>member
-9 LDLVNLALGKGNVN
+9 FDLVNLALGKSNLS

-38 LDMDNENTNV
+38 LDMDIENTNV
-48 DQKNEDCNLIASLIQ
+48 DQKNEDCDLIASLIQ
-63 NLFSNLNILKE
+63 NLFSNLNKLKE
-74 IDNSD
+74 MDNSD
-79 VNLDLKKEEI
+79 INPDLKKEEI
-89 LKLINDNIL
+89 LKSINDTIL

-103 SNLNLKTLDID
+103 SNLSLKTLDID
-114 KMMKLNS
+114 KMMKLSN
-121 DEISNYIDLNFDF
+121 DEISSYIDLNFNL
-134 DKFIKTDELELPTDD
+134 DKFTKTDDLDLPTDD
-149 EMILPKGLK
+149 EIILPKGLNLDK
-158 LEDLNLEKVSKKTDE
+158 LSKKAGEENDK
-173 LTAKMAENINKQ
+173 LAENINEQ
-185 DGNSKDGIK
+185 DENPKDGIK

-206 EELSV
+206 EELNV
-211 ATNINKNN
+211 ATNANKNN
-219 LVDVN
+219 IVDVN
-224 QKDTSKDEG
+224 QKDKSKDES
-233 LSILENIADKNGT
+233 LSILENIADKNSS

-254 TFTQELATS
+254 TFTQEYSTN
-263 KNPPAVT
+263 KNLPAVT

-316 ATKVFIH
+316 ATKIFIH

-337 NDINRHLSDLG
+337 HDINKHLADLG

-372 EFSRKEEQKKQKRNS
+372 EFSKKEEQKKQKRNN
-387 RSNGTAVNSIED
+387 RSNNTALNSVED
-399 IDEEKIDESNLNI
+399 LDENKIDESNINI

>member
-9 LDLVNLALGKGNVN
+9 FDLVNLALGKSNLS

-38 LDMDNENTNV
+38 LDMDIENTNV
-48 DQKNEDCNLIASLIQ
+48 DQKNEDCDLIASLIQ
-63 NLFSNLNILKE
+63 NLFSNLNKLKE
-74 IDNSD
+74 MDNSD
-79 VNLDLKKEEI
+79 VNPDLKKEEI
-89 LKLINDNIL
+89 LKSINDTIL

-103 SNLNLKTLDID
+103 SNLSLKTLDID
-114 KMMKLNS
+114 KMMKLSN
-121 DEISNYIDLNFDF
+121 DEVSSYIDLNFNL
-134 DKFIKTDELELPTDD
+134 DKFTKNDDLDLPTDG
-149 EMILPKGLK
+149 EVILPKGLNLDK
-158 LEDLNLEKVSKKTDE
+158 LSKKAGEENTK
-173 LTAKMAENINKQ
+173 LAENINEQ
-185 DGNSKDGIK
+185 DENPKDGIK

-206 EELSV
+206 EELNV
-211 ATNINKNN
+211 ATNANKNN
-219 LVDVN
+219 IVDVN
-224 QKDTSKDEG
+224 QKDRSKDES
-233 LSILENIADKNGT
+233 LSILENIADKNAS

-254 TFTQELATS
+254 TFTQETS
-263 KNPPAVT
+263 INKNLPAVT

-337 NDINRHLSDLG
+337 HDINKHLTDLG

-372 EFSRKEEQKKQKRNS
+372 QFSKKEEQKKQKRNN
-387 RSNGTAVNSIED
+387 RSGDTVLNSVED
-399 IDEEKIDESNLNI
+399 LDENKIDESNLNI

>member
-9 LDLVNLALGKGNVN
+9 FDLVNLALGKSNLS

-38 LDMDNENTNV
+38 LDMDIENTNV
-48 DQKNEDCNLIASLIQ
+48 DQKNEDCDLIASLIQ
-63 NLFSNLNILKE
+63 NLFSNLNKLKE
-74 IDNSD
+74 MDNSD
-79 VNLDLKKEEI
+79 VNPDLKKEEI
-89 LKLINDNIL
+89 LKSINDTIL

-103 SNLNLKTLDID
+103 SNLSLKTLDID
-114 KMMKLNS
+114 KMMKLSN
-121 DEISNYIDLNFDF
+121 DEVSSYIDLNFNL
-134 DKFIKTDELELPTDD
+134 DKFTKNDDLDLPTDG
-149 EMILPKGLK
+149 EVILPKGLNLDK
-158 LEDLNLEKVSKKTDE
+158 LSKKAGEENTK
-173 LTAKMAENINKQ
+173 LAENINEQ
-185 DGNSKDGIK
+185 DENPKDGIK

-206 EELSV
+206 EELNV
-211 ATNINKNN
+211 ATNANKNN
-219 LVDVN
+219 IVDVN
-224 QKDTSKDEG
+224 QKDRSKDES
-233 LSILENIADKNGT
+233 LSILENIADKNAS
-246 DLSIINNK
+246 DLSMINNK
-254 TFTQELATS
+254 TFTQETS
-263 KNPPAVT
+263 INKNLPAVT

-337 NDINRHLSDLG
+337 HDINKHLTDLG

-372 EFSRKEEQKKQKRNS
+372 QFSKKEEQKKQKRNN
-387 RSNGTAVNSIED
+387 RSGDTVLNSVED
-399 IDEEKIDESNLNI
+399 LDENKIDESNLNI

>member
-9 LDLVNLALGKGNVN
+9 LDLVNLALGKSNLS

-38 LDMDNENTNV
+38 LDMDIENTNV
-48 DQKNEDCNLIASLIQ
+48 DQKNEDCDLIASLIQ
-63 NLFSNLNILKE
+63 NLFSNLNKLKE
-74 IDNSD
+74 MDNSD
-79 VNLDLKKEEI
+79 VNPDLKKEEI
-89 LKLINDNIL
+89 LKSINDTIL

-103 SNLNLKTLDID
+103 SNLSLKTLDID
-114 KMMKLNS
+114 KMMKLSN
-121 DEISNYIDLNFDF
+121 DEVSSYIDLNFNL
-134 DKFIKTDELELPTDD
+134 DKFTKTDDLDLPTDS
-149 EMILPKGLK
+149 EIVLPKGLNLDK
-158 LEDLNLEKVSKKTDE
+158 LSKKAGEENTK
-173 LTAKMAENINKQ
+173 LAENINEQ
-185 DGNSKDGIK
+185 DENPKDGIK

-206 EELSV
+206 EELNV
-211 ATNINKNN
+211 ATNANKNN
-219 LVDVN
+219 IVDVN
-224 QKDTSKDEG
+224 PKDKSKDES
-233 LSILENIADKNGT
+233 LSILENIADKNAS

-254 TFTQELATS
+254 TFTQETS
-263 KNPPAVT
+263 INKNLPAVT

-294 IKVNINPKELG
+294 IKVNLNPKELG

-316 ATKVFIH
+316 ATKIFIH

-337 NDINRHLSDLG
+337 HDINKHLADLG

-372 EFSRKEEQKKQKRNS
+372 EFSNREEQKNQKRNN
-387 RSNGTAVNSIED
+387 RRNDTNLNSVED
-399 IDEEKIDESNLNI
+399 LDENKKDESNLNI

>member
-9 LDLVNLALGKGNVN
+9 FDLVNLALGKSNLS

-38 LDMDNENTNV
+38 LDMDIENTNV
-48 DQKNEDCNLIASLIQ
+48 DQKNEDCDLIASLIQ
-63 NLFSNLNILKE
+63 NLFSNLNKLKE
-74 IDNSD
+74 MDNSD
-79 VNLDLKKEEI
+79 VNPDLKKEEI
-89 LKLINDNIL
+89 LKSINDTIL

-103 SNLNLKTLDID
+103 SNLSLKTLDID
-114 KMMKLNS
+114 KMMKLSN
-121 DEISNYIDLNFDF
+121 DEVSSYIDLNFNL
-134 DKFIKTDELELPTDD
+134 DKFTKNDDLDLPTDG
-149 EMILPKGLK
+149 EIILPKGLNLDK
-158 LEDLNLEKVSKKTDE
+158 LSKKAGEENTK
-173 LTAKMAENINKQ
+173 LAENINEQ
-185 DGNSKDGIK
+185 DENPKDGIK

-206 EELSV
+206 EELNV
-211 ATNINKNN
+211 ATNVNKNN
-219 LVDVN
+219 FVDVN
-224 QKDTSKDEG
+224 QKDKSKDES
-233 LSILENIADKNGT
+233 LSILENIADKNAS

-254 TFTQELATS
+254 TFTQETS
-263 KNPPAVT
+263 INKNLPAVT

-337 NDINRHLSDLG
+337 NDINKHLTDLG

-372 EFSRKEEQKKQKRNS
+372 QFSKKEEQRKQKRNN
-387 RSNGTAVNSIED
+387 RSGDTVLNSVED
-399 IDEEKIDESNLNI
+399 LDENKIDESNLNI

>member
-9 LDLVNLALGKGNVN
+9 FDLVNLALGKSNLG

-38 LDMDNENTNV
+38 LDMDIENTNV
-48 DQKNEDCNLIASLIQ
+48 DQKNEDCDLIASLIQ
-63 NLFSNLNILKE
+63 NLFSNLNKLKE
-74 IDNSD
+74 MDNSD
-79 VNLDLKKEEI
+79 ANPDLKKEEI
-89 LKLINDNIL
+89 LKSINDTIL

-103 SNLNLKTLDID
+103 SNLSLKTLDID
-114 KMMKLNS
+114 KMMKLSN
-121 DEISNYIDLNFDF
+121 DEISSYIDLNFNL
-134 DKFIKTDELELPTDD
+134 DKFTKIDDLDLPTDD
-149 EMILPKGLK
+149 EIILPKGLNLDK
-158 LEDLNLEKVSKKTDE
+158 LSKKAGEENTK
-173 LTAKMAENINKQ
+173 LAENINEQ
-185 DGNSKDGIK
+185 DENPKDGIK

-206 EELSV
+206 EELNV
-211 ATNINKNN
+211 ATNANKNN
-219 LVDVN
+219 IVDVN
-224 QKDTSKDEG
+224 PKDKSKDES
-233 LSILENIADKNGT
+233 LSILENIADKNAS

-254 TFTQELATS
+254 TFTQETS
-263 KNPPAVT
+263 INKNLPAVT

-337 NDINRHLSDLG
+337 HDINKHLTDLG

-372 EFSRKEEQKKQKRNS
+372 EFSKKEEQKKQKRNN
-387 RSNGTAVNSIED
+387 RSNNTALNSVED
-399 IDEEKIDESNLNI
+399 LDENKIDESNLNI